1 MIKNLKKIF
10 VLIAVAA
17 VALSCSNLIL
27 LDSQEETPNE
37 GNLKLTVNG
46 VVSDVASNL
55 PLSGMKITLS
65 AYAENSPS
73 LLPDANKTVFT
84 DSKGVYTIEAAG
96 FSGPVTCMV
105 TAESPE
111 ETDVRYETVTN
122 KVVVTWS
129 GNSFDAETN
138 TAYVNECN
146 FQMKK
151 AD

>member
-17 VALSCSNLIL
+17 ASLSCSAMVL
-27 LDSQEETPNE
+27 LDRQEDTPKE

-46 VVSDVASNL
+46 VVSDITSNR

-84 DSKGVYTIEAAG
+84 DSKGVYTIEASG

-111 ETDVRYETVTN
+111 DADVKYETVTN

-129 GNSFDAETN
+129 GNSFDAESN

-146 FQMKK
+146 FQMRKS
-151 AD
+151 D

>member
-1 MIKNLKKIF
+1 MIKNLKKTF

-17 VALSCSNLIL
+17 SALSCSNLVL
-27 LDSQEETPNE
+27 LDRQEETPTE

-46 VVSDVASNL
+46 VVSDVTSNL

-73 LLPDANKTVFT
+73 LLPDASKTVLT
-84 DSKGVYTIEAAG
+84 DGKGVYTIEATG
-96 FSGPVTCMV
+96 FSGPVTCMI

-111 ETDVRYETVTN
+111 DAKVKYETVTN

-129 GNSFDAETN
+129 GNSFDAESN
-138 TAYVNECN
+138 TAFVNDCN

-151 AD
+151 ED